1 VSIAE
6 TIEQLRQSSPEMS
19 PEFKEQLER
28 ARAAREQMREPA
40 PVKGIDRSGEFTPV
54 TRPTIV
60 RAVVVAEGYP
70 ERD

>member
-6 TIEQLRQSSPEMS
+6 TIEQLRESPPEMS

-28 ARAAREQMREPA
+28 ARVARERLDGEPA

-54 TRPTIV
+54 ERPTIV
-60 RAVVVAEGYP
+60 RAVV
-70 ERD
+70 